1 MTTILDSFARDA
13 EEAQRYLKLSLSGD
27 PHALH
32 QETQTNLCSFMQLL
46 GRQLVHVPDT
56 APPEFVDSGL
66 VMAAA
71 RHAGND
77 ILDRVGEQQQQ
88 LIQRCLRDFK
98 DPGERHY
105 AEDVACSLVEEL
117 CAHWYV
123 KKALEAYRDA
133 AEEESDERDYID
145 QSVNDFK
152 TIAKVY
158 EDGITGNADGVKVLS
173 WVAQNTNY
181 ISNLRAMLPEG
192 ADVPWFLRED
202 WYKNHGL

>member
-1 MTTILDSFARDA
+1 MTTVLDSFARDT
-13 EEAQRYLKLSLSGD
+13 EEAQHYLRLSLSGD
-27 PHALH
+27 PHALR
-32 QETQTNLCSFMQLL
+32 QEAQTNLCSFMQLL
-46 GRQLVHVPDT
+46 GRQLVHVPGTT
-56 APPEFVDSGL
+56 APEFVNSGL

-77 ILDRVGEQQQQ
+77 ILDRVGEEQQQ

-98 DPGERHY
+98 DPDEHHY

-123 KKALEAYRDA
+123 QRALEAYRDA
-133 AEEESDERDYID
+133 AEEDSDERDYID

-158 EDGITGNADGVKVLS
+158 KDGLTGNAGGVQALT

-192 ADVPWFLRED
+192 AEVPWFLRED
-202 WYKNHGL
+202 WYKNYGL

>member
-1 MTTILDSFARDA
+1 METVLDSFAKDMDDA
-13 EEAQRYLKLSLSGD
+13 QHYLKLSLRED
-27 PHALH
+27 PHALR
-32 QETQTNLCSFMQLL
+32 QEAQTNLCSFMQLL
-46 GRQLVHVPDT
+46 GRQLVHVPGTT
-56 APPEFVDSGL
+56 APEFINSGL

-77 ILDRVGEQQQQ
+77 ILDRVGEQQQ

-98 DPGERHY
+98 DPDEHHY

-123 KKALEAYRDA
+123 QRALEAYRDA
-133 AEEESDERDYID
+133 AEEDSDERDYID

-158 EDGITGNADGVKVLS
+158 ADGLTGNADGVKVLS
-173 WVAQNTNY
+173 WVAHNTNY
-181 ISNLRAMLPEG
+181 VSNLRAMLPEG
-192 ADVPWFLRED
+192 AEVPWFMDVSKYRQ
-202 WYKNHGL
+202 

>member
-1 MTTILDSFARDA
+1 MTTVLDSFVRDV
-13 EEAQRYLKLSLSGD
+13 EEAQHYLRLSLSGD
-27 PHALH
+27 PHALR
-32 QETQTNLCSFMQLL
+32 QEAQTNLLSFMQLL
-46 GRQLVHVPDT
+46 GRQLVHVPGT
-56 APPEFVDSGL
+56 KAPEFVNSGL

-77 ILDRVGEQQQQ
+77 ILDKVGEQQQQ

-98 DPGERHY
+98 DPDEHHY

-123 KKALEAYRDA
+123 QRALEAYRDA
-133 AEEESDERDYID
+133 AEEDSDERDYID

-158 EDGITGNADGVKVLS
+158 EEGITGNADGVKVLS
-173 WVAQNTNY
+173 WVAHNTNY
-181 ISNLRAMLPEG
+181 VSNLRAMLPEG
-192 ADVPWFLRED
+192 AEVPWFMDVNKYRQ
-202 WYKNHGL
+202 

>member
-1 MTTILDSFARDA
+1 METVLDSFVRDT
-13 EEAQRYLKLSLSGD
+13 EEAHRYLRLSLSGD
-27 PHALH
+27 PHALR
-32 QETQTNLCSFMQLL
+32 QEAQTNLCSFMQLL
-46 GRQLVHVPDT
+46 GRQLVHVPGTKVPAMHDQ
-56 APPEFVDSGL
+56 FIVD
-66 VMAAA
+66 AA

-77 ILDRVGEQQQQ
+77 ILGKLGADQYH
-88 LIQRCLRDFK
+88 LIQRCIQDFK

-123 KKALEAYRDA
+123 QRALEAYRDST
-133 AEEESDERDYID
+133 EEESDARDYLD
-145 QSVNDFK
+145 RAVEDFK
-152 TIAKVY
+152 VIAKLY
-158 EDGITGNADGVKVLS
+158 ENGLVGKPEGVQALT

-192 ADVPWFLRED
+192 ADVPWFLWED